1 MTKIINYNPSCNK
14 DFYKLYC
21 IANNIYNNPY
31 VLGASENKKYIDSLI
46 KGSKIKLLIINNK
59 VKGYIIHFDPY
70 KFKYRSNKKV
80 YVDEIFIDKDYDSKN
95 NYIDL
100 IESLNRGKI
109 FAKYNFAVINV
120 EGDKKSE
127 DLKSSLDLAVDRELY
142 EMKKDLPDEITTN
155 YCSISNISN
164 INDSD
169 NNISFLRFKKG
180 RDEIK
185 RLEVQNA
192 IFKNSKSHIDYR
204 IEDILKEEN
213 QDYFIEDGCFFLIYK
228 GMIAGYS
235 QIIFDDIKTKNP
247 YIVNFGIV
255 DNYRGIGLS
264 KALLNYTF
272 NFLIQKGYKEVF
284 ISVDSDN
291 KRAYNLYKNS
301 GFVICGKF
309 SSYLYKFK

>member
-1 MTKIINYNPSCNK
+1 MTKVVNYNSSYSK

-21 IANNIYNNPY
+21 NANNIYNNNSNAAAA
-31 VLGASENKKYIDSLI
+31 GRKYISSLI
-46 KGSKIKLLIINNK
+46 GNNKVKLLIINNK
-59 VKGYIIHFDPY
+59 IKGYILYFNY
-70 KFKYRSNKKV
+70 NKIRNNRKV
-80 YVDEIFIDKDYDSKN
+80 YIDEIFIDKDYGSKN

-100 IESLNRGKI
+100 IESLNRGKL
-109 FAKYNFAVINV
+109 FSKYNFAVINV
-120 EGDKKSE
+120 EGNKRSE
-127 DLKSSLDLAVDRELY
+127 SLKSSLNLTVDRELY
-142 EMKKDLPDEITTN
+142 EMKKDLPDKINTN
-155 YCSISNISN
+155 YCN
-164 INDSD
+164 INNSD

-185 RLEVQNA
+185 RLEVQNS
-192 IFKNSKSHIDYR
+192 IFKNSKGHIDYR

-228 GMIAGYS
+228 GIIAGYS
-235 QIIFDDIKTKNP
+235 QIILDDIGTKKP

-264 KALLNYTF
+264 KILLNYTF

-291 KRAYNLYKNS
+291 NRAYNLYKNS
-301 GFVICGKF
+301 GFIICGKF